1 MEAPAPGV
9 GGKTGA
15 SMEGLMRIRFGAL
28 ALALLVGLVAGRPAF
43 AADRLAEV
51 KQKGKL
57 VVGFEGTYPPY
68 NFKDRDGAFKGYD
81 VDVANAIAKKLGVKA
96 EFVATEWA
104 GIIAGLLS
112 DRYDVIVAQMTVNE
126 ERKKQV
132 DFSEPYTIYGPMLI
146 VHKDNTTIK
155 SYKDLDGKT
164 LGVTLGTNFEK
175 RANGWR
181 QEGIEVEVRTYP
193 GMNEYLS
200 DLAAKRIDAA
210 MTDAVAPAIAIREKK
225 LPLKQVGG
233 PIEREVQAIAVKK
246 GNPELLAAIN
256 KALEEM
262 KADGSLRAMS
272 LKWFGIDVTK

>member
-1 MEAPAPGV
+1 
-9 GGKTGA
+9 
-15 SMEGLMRIRFGAL
+15 MRIRMGAFAL
-28 ALALLVGLVAGRPAF
+28 AVLVGIAVGGPAG
-43 AADRLAEV
+43 AADKLVEV

-68 NFKDRDGAFKGYD
+68 NFKDQDGTFKGYD
-81 VDVANAIAKKLGVKA
+81 VDVADAIAKKLGVKA

-112 DRYDVIVAQMTVNE
+112 DRYDAVIAQMTVTE

-146 VHKDNTTIK
+146 VHKDNTTIT
-155 SYKDLDGKT
+155 SYKDLNGKT
-164 LGVTLGTNFEK
+164 IGVTLGTNFEK
-175 RANGWR
+175 RANGWK
-181 QEGIEVEVRTYP
+181 QEGINVTVRTYP

-210 MTDAVAPAIAIREKK
+210 MTDAVAPAIAIREKN

-246 GNPELLAAIN
+246 GSRDFLAAIN
-256 KALEEM
+256 KALQET
-262 KADGSLRAMS
+262 KGGGSLRELS

>member
-1 MEAPAPGV
+1 
-9 GGKTGA
+9 
-15 SMEGLMRIRFGAL
+15 MRMRLFAL
-28 ALALLVGLVAGRPAF
+28 AVALLAWGAAGPAT
-43 AADRLAEV
+43 AADTLAEA

-68 NFKDRDGAFKGYD
+68 NFKDKDGTFKGYD
-81 VDVANAIAKKLGVKA
+81 VDVADAIAKKLGVKP

-112 DRYDVIVAQMTVNE
+112 NRYDAIVAQMTVTD

-146 VHKDNTTIK
+146 VHKDNTAIK
-155 SYKDLDGKT
+155 SYKDLGGKT
-164 LGVTLGTNFEK
+164 IGVTLGTNFEK
-175 RANGWR
+175 LANSWKG
-181 QEGIEVEVRTYP
+181 QGISVTVRTYP
-193 GMNEYLS
+193 GMQEYLS

-210 MTDAVAPAIAIREKK
+210 MTDAVAPAVAIKERS

-233 PIEREVQAIAVKK
+233 PIEREAQAIAVRK

-256 KALEEM
+256 KALGEM
-262 KADGSLRAMS
+262 KADGSLKQLS

>member
-1 MEAPAPGV
+1 
-9 GGKTGA
+9 
-15 SMEGLMRIRFGAL
+15 MRIRRA
-28 ALALLVGLVAGRPAF
+28 ASAVAVLVGIAVAGPTL
-43 AADRLAEV
+43 AADKLVEV

-68 NFKDRDGAFKGYD
+68 NFKDRDGTFKGFD

-112 DRYDVIVAQMTVNE
+112 DRYDAVIAQMTVTE

-132 DFSEPYTIYGPMLI
+132 DFSDPYTIYGPMLI
-146 VHKDNTTIK
+146 VHKDNTTIRT
-155 SYKDLDGKT
+155 YQDLNGKT
-164 LGVTLGTNFEK
+164 VGVTLGTNFEK
-175 RANGWR
+175 RANGWK
-181 QEGIEVEVRTYP
+181 QEGINVTVRTYP

-210 MTDAVAPAIAIREKK
+210 MTDAVAPAIAIREKH

-246 GNPELLAAIN
+246 GAAELLAAIN
-256 KALEEM
+256 QALQDM
-262 KADGSLRAMS
+262 KADGSLRELS

>member
-1 MEAPAPGV
+1 
-9 GGKTGA
+9 
-15 SMEGLMRIRFGAL
+15 MRNRVAAFVAT
-28 ALALLVGLVAGRPAF
+28 LLVGVVAAGSAI
-43 AADRLAEV
+43 AADRLVEA

-68 NFKDRDGAFKGYD
+68 NFKDKDGTYKGYD
-81 VDVANAIAKKLGVKA
+81 VDVANAIAKKLGVKP

-112 DRYDVIVAQMTVNE
+112 DRYDAIIAQMTVTE

-155 SYKDLDGKT
+155 SYKDLNGKT

-175 RANGWR
+175 RANGWK
-181 QEGIEVEVRTYP
+181 QQGINVNVRTYP

-200 DLAAKRIDAA
+200 DLAARRLDAA
-210 MTDAVAPAIAIREKK
+210 MTDAVAPALAIKENN

-233 PIEREVQAIAVKK
+233 AIEREVQAIAVKK
-246 GNPELLAAIN
+246 GNPELLGAVN
-256 KALEEM
+256 KALGEM
-262 KADGSLRAMS
+262 KADGSLRELS
-272 LKWFGIDVTK
+272 LRWFGLDVTK

>member
-1 MEAPAPGV
+1 
-9 GGKTGA
+9 
-15 SMEGLMRIRFGAL
+15 MRIRFTAL
-28 ALALLVGLVAGRPAF
+28 VATLLVGIAAVGPAT

-68 NFKDRDGAFKGYD
+68 NFKDQDGTFKGYD
-81 VDVANAIAKKLGVKA
+81 VDVSNAIAKKLGVKA
-96 EFVATEWA
+96 DFVATEWA

-112 DRYDVIVAQMTVNE
+112 DRYDAVVAQMTVNE

-155 SYKDLDGKT
+155 SYKDLNGKT

-175 RANGWR
+175 RANGWK
-181 QEGIEVEVRTYP
+181 QQGINVNVRTYP

-200 DLAAKRIDAA
+200 DLAARRLDAA
-210 MTDAVAPAIAIREKK
+210 MTDAVAPAIAIREKN

-246 GNPELLAAIN
+246 GNPELLGAIN
-256 KALEEM
+256 KALGEM
-262 KADGSLRAMS
+262 KADGSLRGLS
-272 LKWFGIDVTK
+272 LRWFGLDVTK